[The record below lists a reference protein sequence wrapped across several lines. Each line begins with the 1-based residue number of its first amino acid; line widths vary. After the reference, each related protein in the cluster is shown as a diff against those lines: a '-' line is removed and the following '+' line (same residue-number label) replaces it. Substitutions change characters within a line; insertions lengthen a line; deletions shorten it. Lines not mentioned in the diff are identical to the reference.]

1 MAERYTD
8 FSLWNEERWLQGGTL
23 LRGSWAAL
31 LQWPAARR
39 LESIDYPERDGK
51 TVDFG
56 AGLYDGAPRELRL
69 PLYFYEWYA
78 GAISNFISRPS
89 VELRVYSL
97 AYRAG
102 VQVTEV
108 RAAVQGQYGAWASVG
123 MLERALPDWLAQ
135 DKGFVAAEPMP
146 GTMALW
152 DSGYLFEKFGVGMVP
167 GAWGLSRDAQRKRLS
182 NPGYALAEGIGMEET
197 KVVLPCVM
205 GGFASVGDLLRNYG
219 AAWRWFV
226 SRTAEVELH
235 TESSSY
241 YDARYESQRVVA
253 FDPARRWV
261 QFEVTLA
268 VGYMLVQ

>member
-8 FSLWNEERWLQGGTL
+8 FVLKDGGSQLTGTL

-39 LESIDYPERDGK
+39 VESTDYPERDGK
-51 TVDFG
+51 AVDFG

-69 PLYFYEWYA
+69 PLYFLNMKVRNLWGELWTPNPELIV
-78 GAISNFISRPS
+78 GA
-89 VELRVYSL
+89 L
-97 AYRAG
+97 AYRMG
-102 VQVTEV
+102 VQVIGVE
-108 RAAVQGQYGAWASVG
+108 AVTQGQEGSWGTVG

-135 DKGFVAAEPMP
+135 DNGFVKAKPMP
-146 GTMALW
+146 GTMGVW
-152 DSGYLFEKFGVGMVP
+152 GDVDFSKFGIGVMS
-167 GAWGLSRDAQRKRLS
+167 GAWVPKGGMQRKRLS
-182 NPGYALAEGIGMEET
+182 NPGYALAEGIGLEEA

-219 AAWRWFV
+219 AAWRM
-226 SRTAEVELH
+226 L
-235 TESSSY
+235 TESTKKVNLYTERANY
-241 YDARYESQRVVA
+241 YNARYESQRVVA

-268 VGYMLVQ
+268 VDVMLGY